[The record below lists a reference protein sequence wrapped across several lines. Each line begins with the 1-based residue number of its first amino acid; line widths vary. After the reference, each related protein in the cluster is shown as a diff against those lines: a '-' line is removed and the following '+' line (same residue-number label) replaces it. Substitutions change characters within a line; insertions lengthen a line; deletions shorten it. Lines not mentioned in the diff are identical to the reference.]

1 MEGKRWKDY
10 FPCSNTYRNAHGL
23 GQQQIQASDQ
33 VRLSSWSSGALQE
46 QRFCRQRCSIK
57 FALGSTTSDA
67 RIRALQGRRPAVWLD
82 PEARALTLLEILENR
97 VAIASTAGAQSL
109 SMCTPIAMSA
119 RPLLHARRDGIVCIQ
134 YVGNATRAHMRTCS
148 RTTRCS
154 AQIHSSYPQPVA
166 VTQLQLSSCS
176 YPVAVIQLQLTSAQ
190 QLSSSI
196 HSCTEYQ
203 YCIVE
208 Y

>member
-1 MEGKRWKDY
+1 MKTSAAVFRRVRDGAMEGKRWKDY

-119 RPLLHARRDGIVCIQ
+119 RPFSHARRRNSMLVRVPRYSGQ
-134 YVGNATRAHMRTCS
+134 YIYTHWSTLM
-148 RTTRCS
+148 
-154 AQIHSSYPQPVA
+154 
-166 VTQLQLSSCS
+166 
-176 YPVAVIQLQLTSAQ
+176 
-190 QLSSSI
+190 
-196 HSCTEYQ
+196 
-203 YCIVE
+203 
-208 Y
+208 